1 MNDLYQYGVYCLGSY
16 CTVLQWIWGGMWDR
30 QIPITHPLHPPP
42 PRKELGRG
50 EMHRGAK
57 GYLLTR
63 APLKELQLHF
73 GCASGQTL
81 DPPLRLWER
90 LTHTEQERERD
101 WRKKI
106 GVVVVMLLKVVNR
119 NSFLL
124 FLPSLH
130 TANGWDEGDL
140 QEVSAAYFCHFVCV
154 EQMTH
159 TQLYNSEP
167 LALTQTKQLAK
178 KRVLIFIV
186 KFSIFLYMKKFKN

>member
-1 MNDLYQYGVYCLGSY
+1 MYCVTVDMGWYVGS
-16 CTVLQWIWGGMWDR
+16 
-30 QIPITHPLHPPP
+30 PNSHHPPFAPPP
-42 PRKELGRG
+42 PRKRAGKGRDAQG
-50 EMHRGAK
+50 SERLFIDASTIEGVTVA
-57 GYLLTR
+57 LWLRQWTDVRPTAPALR
-63 APLKELQLHF
+63 AP
-73 GCASGQTL
+73 
-81 DPPLRLWER
+81 DPHRARER
-90 LTHTEQERERD
+90 ERERD

-130 TANGWDEGDL
+130 TANGWDEGGRDKGDL

-159 TQLYNSEP
+159 TQLNNSGP

-178 KRVLIFIV
+178 NRVLIFFV

>member
-42 PRKELGRG
+42 PPEKELGRG

-90 LTHTEQERERD
+90 LTHTEQERERERLEEED
-101 WRKKI
+101 WCCCGHASQGCKQKFFF
-106 GVVVVMLLKVVNR
+106 VVPPLSSHCKWMGWGGSSGSVRSILL
-119 NSFLL
+119 SFCVRGTDDT
-124 FLPSLH
+124 H
-130 TANGWDEGDL
+130 TA
-140 QEVSAAYFCHFVCV
+140 
-154 EQMTH
+154 
-159 TQLYNSEP
+159 
-167 LALTQTKQLAK
+167 
-178 KRVLIFIV
+178 
-186 KFSIFLYMKKFKN
+186 